1 MKDGRSFEELAEP
14 VAATA
19 AFHQMDAF
27 IQHGDTTCSEHC
39 LSVASIAFRIAHA
52 LPFSFH
58 MEDLV
63 TGALLHD
70 YFLYDWHESATAP
83 DRWHGFTHPFH
94 ALHNAERDFDLTPI
108 ERDVIVHHMFPF
120 VPIPPRTREGWV
132 VTFSD
137 KASCVAEVLAKKTQ
151 SLERST
157 HCL

>member
-1 MKDGRSFEELAEP
+1 
-14 VAATA
+14 
-19 AFHQMDAF
+19 
-27 IQHGDTTCSEHC
+27 
-39 LSVASIAFRIAHA
+39 
-52 LPFSFH
+52 

-132 VTFSD
+132 VTIAD